1 MKVKFWGKKKGGER
15 AEAEESYEIYGG
27 ATITKVGSRYEIKW
41 KSPMV
46 TTVTVTSPPEIDK
59 NVLTSREGDVT
70 RVETHDCRLKIV
82 KEEGKTRA
90 LISKI

>member
-1 MKVKFWGKKKGGER
+1 MKVRFWGKKKKEEER
-15 AEAEESYEIYGG
+15 AEESYEIYGG
-27 ATITKVGSRYEIKW
+27 AMITKVGGRYEIKW

-46 TTVTVTSPPEIDK
+46 TTVTVSSPPEIDK
-59 NVLTSREGDVT
+59 DVVTSREGDVT
-70 RVETHDCRLKIV
+70 RIETHDCKLKIV

>member
-1 MKVKFWGKKKGGER
+1 MKVRFWGKKRGEER
-15 AEAEESYEIYGG
+15 AEESYEIYGG

-46 TTVTVTSPPEIDK
+46 TTVTVSSPPEVDVD
-59 NVLTSREGDVT
+59 VLTSREGDIL
-70 RVETHDCRLKIV
+70 RIETHDCRLKIV

-90 LISKI
+90 NISKL